1 MILRVRPSQ
10 LSGSVQ
16 APSSKSLSQR
26 FIAAALLASEPSRLF
41 NYSECDDC
49 TAAIK
54 LALDLGGEIELA
66 KSGIGI
72 TPTKGGLPRPRTNA
86 LSAGESGLSFRL
98 FSAIAALS
106 SEELS
111 LNTEGTLCNRPQQFV
126 ADGLNALGACAS
138 LDNGKAHL
146 SITDHIKGGDIE
158 LDGSISSQ
166 FITGLLLALPY
177 AENDSVVKVNNL
189 VSRPYMEMT
198 LEVMELFELDCKH
211 TEGDGY
217 DLFEIPGNQTAKG
230 GDFVVDGDWSAAS
243 ALLTLGA
250 LAGSPELE
258 VTGIRGPFTQA
269 DSGIKGALLF
279 AGYHLLGTD
288 DGLQIKKKRPR
299 AFNLDLTNS
308 PDLFPVLA
316 VLAGFAKK
324 KSTLKGVNR
333 LRGKESDRAA
343 VLQSELAKAG
353 ITIELEG
360 DMMSIIPGKIKPC
373 KIDAH
378 GDHRIVMAAAIIGC
392 AGAEVDIEG
401 AECVS
406 KSYPGFFDD
415 LEALGANISTA
426 NE

>member
-1 MILRVRPSQ
+1 MILKVRPSK
-10 LSGSVQ
+10 LSGSVK
-16 APSSKSLSQR
+16 APSSKSISQR
-26 FIAAALLASEPSRLF
+26 FIAAALLASDPSRLF

-54 LALDLGGEIELA
+54 LALDLGAEIELA
-66 KSGIGI
+66 QSGIGVI
-72 TPTKGGLPRPRTNA
+72 PSEGGIPRPRTNE

-106 SEELS
+106 SEEIT
-111 LNTEGTLCNRPQQFV
+111 LNAEGTLCSRPQQFV
-126 ADGLNALGACAS
+126 ADGLNALGATAT
-138 LDNGKAHL
+138 LEDGKAPL
-146 SITDHIKGGDIE
+146 NISDHIKGGEIE
-158 LDGSISSQ
+158 IDGSISSQ
-166 FITGLLLALPY
+166 FLTGLLLALPY
-177 AENDSVVKVNNL
+177 AEEDSTVRVKGL

-211 TEGDGY
+211 TEEEGIDI
-217 DLFEIPGNQTAKG
+217 FEIPGNQSAKG
-230 GDFVVDGDWSAAS
+230 GDYVIDGDWSAAA

-250 LAGSPELE
+250 LAGSPEVE
-258 VTGIRGPFTQA
+258 VTGIRGSLTQA

-288 DGLQIKKKRPR
+288 DGLQIKKKKPR
-299 AFNLDLTNS
+299 GFNLDLTNS

-316 VLAGFAKK
+316 VLAGFGKK
-324 KSTLKGVNR
+324 KSTLKGVSR
-333 LRGKESDRAA
+333 LGGKESNRAT

-353 ITIELEG
+353 INIELDG
-360 DMMSIIPGKIKPC
+360 DTMTIIPGKIKSC
-373 KIDAH
+373 KIDSH

-392 AGAEVDIEG
+392 AGAEVEIEG